1 MSFRFSFLHDLKK
14 LYENE
19 IKDIPEDQALDS
31 IIYGTCCHRIKNGSP
46 SKGMLSISDKI
57 SDNLCFSDQVKNK
70 TKSFQ
75 LKNVININVNK
86 MDENLKDY
94 SKRYEEEQFIQ
105 ININQK
111 TYDFSFHDKNKLL
124 LFIKGLISMFN
135 SNNKL
140 GDKKKEVGNYM
151 EERINN
157 LFDKNNDN
165 FDDIL
170 DENEFKNLAEE
181 IGIEHKE
188 LLLYIDNNRDGFITK
203 AEVLNYFKSL
213 ISGTE
218 FLEIFKKYS
227 SIKKDNNNNENNE
240 YTMNPEE
247 LKKFFNEVQKEPISE
262 LEAFQLIINF
272 KSYISNELKRKMGKK
287 FKNIFFYNKNQVD
300 KEKINKAMNK
310 LNKEINSDK
319 ENKLT
324 NKNIFDKNKSIFN
337 KNKNIEIKLELNLK
351 EFSNMLNSYLLTV
364 YDKKKQKEDLNTN
377 HSLVDYYINSSHNTY
392 LKSHQLKGLSD
403 PKMYTFA
410 VLNGY
415 RLVELDCYNGQD
427 DDIIITHGYTLVTK
441 LKVDDIL
448 KELKENGFKNS
459 PYPII
464 LSVENHLDKK
474 HQEILAKKF
483 QEYLVDIYVFPY
495 DSPPETIPTLEELKY
510 KFIIK
515 CGGKRL
521 YEGMNIPL
529 KEIIKDDENII
540 LRGKPNMN
548 SHIKKYILED
558 NYEDVSDSD
567 EDDESESIDEFTG
580 RHEIIVNRERY
591 LEKMDEIK
599 ENIKKEKN
607 NIVTNILKNK
617 DLMQNLDIDIDFSKE
632 FKNIESKK
640 DKEEKKENDENEI
653 VIEINDSDN
662 NLLNYDKNEDKEVDN
677 ADSIIITENE
687 NPTTP
692 FLKKINIDIKD
703 DADVD
708 EPEKE
713 ENEYI
718 KNLENL
724 RGFLG
729 QKFKYEQI
737 ESFNYKHWEFVT
749 LKSTLYLKLY
759 TYLEK
764 RKKLLELSFHCMM
777 KAYPQNFD
785 SSNYDIIRCWCCGCQ
800 AAAINIQATDD
811 DFTLF
816 NQVFFTQNNN
826 CGYVLK
832 PRKFLLNT
840 FQFEEYKMPKYYLKI
855 EIINLFNFSKLIEI
869 ENIQQ
874 KKNAKLYMKIYSLGP
889 YTEND
894 LVNSKKYKNE
904 YSFELI
910 GGLLTPSILNNHKIK
925 IPVYEESLGGIIIK
939 FIYDKEVIG
948 RGCIPYCLMKM
959 GYRKIPIYCNDCI
972 IRESIF
978 VIGFFEKVF

>member
-364 YDKKKQKEDLNTN
+364 YDK
-377 HSLVDYYINSSHNTY
+377 I
-392 LKSHQLKGLSD
+392 
-403 PKMYTFA
+403 
-410 VLNGY
+410 
-415 RLVELDCYNGQD
+415 
-427 DDIIITHGYTLVTK
+427 
-441 LKVDDIL
+441 
-448 KELKENGFKNS
+448 
-459 PYPII
+459 
-464 LSVENHLDKK
+464 
-474 HQEILAKKF
+474 
-483 QEYLVDIYVFPY
+483 
-495 DSPPETIPTLEELKY
+495 
-510 KFIIK
+510 
-515 CGGKRL
+515 
-521 YEGMNIPL
+521 
-529 KEIIKDDENII
+529 
-540 LRGKPNMN
+540 
-548 SHIKKYILED
+548 
-558 NYEDVSDSD
+558 
-567 EDDESESIDEFTG
+567 
-580 RHEIIVNRERY
+580 
-591 LEKMDEIK
+591 
-599 ENIKKEKN
+599 
-607 NIVTNILKNK
+607 
-617 DLMQNLDIDIDFSKE
+617 
-632 FKNIESKK
+632 
-640 DKEEKKENDENEI
+640 
-653 VIEINDSDN
+653 
-662 NLLNYDKNEDKEVDN
+662 
-677 ADSIIITENE
+677 
-687 NPTTP
+687 
-692 FLKKINIDIKD
+692 
-703 DADVD
+703 
-708 EPEKE
+708 
-713 ENEYI
+713 
-718 KNLENL
+718 
-724 RGFLG
+724 
-729 QKFKYEQI
+729 
-737 ESFNYKHWEFVT
+737 
-749 LKSTLYLKLY
+749 
-759 TYLEK
+759 
-764 RKKLLELSFHCMM
+764 
-777 KAYPQNFD
+777 
-785 SSNYDIIRCWCCGCQ
+785 
-800 AAAINIQATDD
+800 
-811 DFTLF
+811 
-816 NQVFFTQNNN
+816 
-826 CGYVLK
+826 
-832 PRKFLLNT
+832 
-840 FQFEEYKMPKYYLKI
+840 
-855 EIINLFNFSKLIEI
+855 
-869 ENIQQ
+869 
-874 KKNAKLYMKIYSLGP
+874 
-889 YTEND
+889 
-894 LVNSKKYKNE
+894 
-904 YSFELI
+904 
-910 GGLLTPSILNNHKIK
+910 
-925 IPVYEESLGGIIIK
+925 
-939 FIYDKEVIG
+939 
-948 RGCIPYCLMKM
+948 
-959 GYRKIPIYCNDCI
+959 
-972 IRESIF
+972 
-978 VIGFFEKVF
+978 